1 MSLLVVDRYRDPLIP
16 SPTSGSGALQWA
28 RELVISVSG
37 ALGVPGTSADE
48 VRRSLPIGVASAEQ
62 TNSGCASSTEHASSD
77 AAINEL
83 RRRSGLTW
91 EQLARIFGVARR
103 SVHFWA
109 SGKPMNAAN
118 EERLGRLLALVR
130 YIDRGTAR
138 ETRMA
143 LVTAFPDGGIPFDLL
158 TSDAFD
164 EVAER
169 LGPGIASARP
179 TLSPLSF
186 SAKVA
191 RTTASPGE
199 LVGAR
204 HDTVHQE
211 ARRSRAGRSV
221 RAKSERDGETR

>member
-1 MSLLVVDRYRDPLIP
+1 MSLLVVDRYRDRLTP

-28 RELVISVSG
+28 RGLVISVSG

-48 VRRSLPIGVASAEQ
+48 AFRSEPIGVTSAEQ
-62 TNSGCASSTEHASSD
+62 TSSGCASADEQESSD
-77 AAINEL
+77 TAINEL

-103 SVHFWA
+103 SIHFWA

-118 EERLGRLLALVR
+118 EERLGRLLAVIR

-143 LVTAFPDGGIPFDLL
+143 LVTALPEGGIPFELL
-158 TSDAFD
+158 LSDAFD

-169 LGPGIASARP
+169 LGPGIASAGP
-179 TLSPLSF
+179 KLSPLAI
-186 SAKVA
+186 SARVA
-191 RTTASPGE
+191 RATGSPE
-199 LVGAR
+199 KLVGAR

-211 ARRSRAGRSV
+211 AGRSRAGRSV
-221 RAKSERDGETR
+221 KTKSGRDGENR